1 MHSAES
7 VGSVTLHPQPLFS
20 TRTPPEC
27 ADHHLRGPFAITQY
41 RQLLTGMLAR
51 GHGIEALC
59 AFLTLTRDVLL
70 DLLVQFDL
78 PTPHDRPLRRTGGL
92 HAWVPSD
99 YSTLLTGWLEN
110 WPTACIAQEIK
121 RSQASIWAKTR
132 RMGLPRRD
140 RRSLSWPTGLPVVPV
155 SPVVKVLPEPAKP
168 DTPKRLP
175 AKWLVRGT
183 DEPLELTS
191 KRNGLE
197 VDWAG
202 NTKAL
207 IELGMRCWGGQL
219 ISKVAEDF
227 GVSYRAVT
235 SQLHWLQ
242 VKSPTR
248 AELTESFDRA
258 AAEENIKKA
267 GYKLMFCK
275 SDTRFPYWADRIAR
289 TRSKRDVKVGF
300 YDVGFA

>member
-1 MHSAES
+1 MQSAES
-7 VGSVTLHPQPLFS
+7 VGSVASHRQPLFS
-20 TRTPPEC
+20 TQAPPNHVVE
-27 ADHHLRGPFAITQY
+27 HLRGPITATQY
-41 RQLLTGMLAR
+41 RQILTGMLAR

-59 AFLTLTRDVLL
+59 MFLTLTRDVLL
-70 DLLVQFDL
+70 DLVVQLDL
-78 PTPHDRPLRRTGGL
+78 PTPHDRPYRRTGGAR
-92 HAWVPSD
+92 AWESSD
-99 YSTLLTGWLEN
+99 HCTLLMGWLGN
-110 WPTACIAQEIK
+110 WPTACIAQQIK
-121 RSQASIWAKTR
+121 RSRGSIWAKTR

-140 RRSLSWPTGLPVVPV
+140 RRSLSWPEGLPIASV
-155 SPVVKVLPEPAKP
+155 SPVVEVLPEPARP
-168 DTPKRLP
+168 DIPKRLP
-175 AKWLVRGT
+175 TKWLVRGT

-219 ISKVAEDF
+219 ISKMAEDF

-248 AELTESFDRA
+248 TELTESFDRSV
-258 AAEENIKKA
+258 AEENIKKA